1 MSRVINGKN
10 NSAGLQRTFG
20 HGNTGG
26 WQNCKLKRKMRQLR
40 PKGKKSAPQKASWSQ
55 ACNAN
60 LQCIK
65 KRGNRTHIAKRI
77 TAAVDFF
84 ARLLRHCMKQLVVLI
99 SIDELKGTL

>member
-1 MSRVINGKN
+1 
-10 NSAGLQRTFG
+10 
-20 HGNTGG
+20 
-26 WQNCKLKRKMRQLR
+26 MRQLR
-40 PKGKKSAPQKASWSQ
+40 PKGKKSAPQKESWSQ

-99 SIDELKGTL
+99 SIDELKGTM